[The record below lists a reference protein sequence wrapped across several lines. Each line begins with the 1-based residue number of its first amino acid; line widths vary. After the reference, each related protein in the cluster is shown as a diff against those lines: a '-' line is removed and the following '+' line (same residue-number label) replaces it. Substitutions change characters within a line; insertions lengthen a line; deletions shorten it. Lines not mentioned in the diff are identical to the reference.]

1 MTAGLW
7 GVTSTISAARLTE
20 AIPPACRRVV
30 EVVPP
35 SAVHVSGGEALVV
48 APDWPT
54 TGATHFVPS
63 FSALTTER
71 GSVRFELSARIGG
84 AWSPWVA
91 TVGLGPELF
100 DSRRTDG
107 PLSVDVDTF
116 RTTTPVEAVRL
127 RLRVRAADPS
137 ALLAAPWALTL
148 SAADAGAPPASTTAA
163 RPPVRLAVPPL
174 SQMEAEP
181 SLAHRICSP
190 TCVAMVLDYWRRPV
204 AVTALAREMFHPA
217 TDLYGVWPAAILA
230 AARQGIAGYLLRFPD
245 WAAAAWCLARGLPV
259 IASVRYTA
267 GELTGAAASATGGH
281 LLVLAGYED
290 GVALVNDPAAPT
302 AASVAR
308 RYAIDELRRV
318 WLERAAVGYVL
329 FPLDRSNHSRV

>member
-7 GVTSTISAARLTE
+7 GVTSGISAARLTE
-20 AIPPACRRVV
+20 AVPPSCRRVV
-30 EVVPP
+30 DAVAP
-35 SAVHVSGGEALVV
+35 SAFQVDDGEALVT
-48 APDWPT
+48 APEWSVH
-54 TGATHFVPS
+54 GATHFVPS
-63 FSALTTER
+63 FSAFTSAPS
-71 GSVRFELSARIGG
+71 SVRFELSARIGG
-84 AWSPWVA
+84 AWSPWVS
-91 TVGLGPELF
+91 TVSLGTALF
-100 DSRRTDG
+100 ETHRIEG

-116 RTTTPVEAVRL
+116 RATTPVEAVRL
-127 RLRVRAADPS
+127 RLRMRVRDPS

-148 SAADAGAPPASTTAA
+148 SAADADVSPDPITTVS
-163 RPPVRLAVPPL
+163 PPVRLVVPAL

-190 TCVAMVLDYWRRPV
+190 TCVAMVLDYWRRRV

-230 AARQGIAGYLLRFPD
+230 AARRGIAGYLLRFPD
-245 WAAAAWCLARGLPV
+245 WTAAAWCLTKGMPV
-259 IASVRYTA
+259 IASVRYAA
-267 GELTGAAASATGGH
+267 GELTGAAANATGGH
-281 LLVLAGYED
+281 LLVLTGYEN

-302 AASVAR
+302 AATVPR

-329 FPLDRSNHSRV
+329 FPLDH